1 MLLLLHRR
9 VIFLFVLFFCFEMD
23 EDYNIYEYDS
33 DNDLSGLTQELSQT
47 QGEVYG
53 DKSEDEANGENYRLL
68 LKSAADLA
76 NLSGN
81 QTCDFQ
87 KSGSLEGGLLN
98 IFDWTFPVAKPGY
111 QLKNQ
116 VARGNFQW
124 SAGYRATINT

>member
-1 MLLLLHRR
+1 MTRIWHIFCAPMLPVILKVILVEIGWCLDLMLLLLHRR

-33 DNDLSGLTQELSQT
+33 DNDLSGLTQEPSQT

-53 DKSEDEANGENYRLL
+53 DKSKDEANGENYRLL

-81 QTCDFQ
+81 QTCDF
-87 KSGSLEGGLLN
+87 KDHIIGIMESDVE
-98 IFDWTFPVAKPGY
+98 FF
-111 QLKNQ
+111 
-116 VARGNFQW
+116 
-124 SAGYRATINT
+124 